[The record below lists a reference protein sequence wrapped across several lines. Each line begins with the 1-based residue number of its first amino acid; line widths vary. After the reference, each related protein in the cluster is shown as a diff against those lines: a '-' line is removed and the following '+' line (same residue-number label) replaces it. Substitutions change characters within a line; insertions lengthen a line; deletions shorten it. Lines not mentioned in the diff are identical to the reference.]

1 MQTANSFFIFWVNYM
16 KLKIAEVQQFK
27 NILSAVAT
35 IIDEA
40 TFQLDTY
47 GLKLTVMDPSR
58 VAMIDLVWAKSNF
71 EEFECNEPTKLC
83 FNIGQ
88 LLKLIKGA
96 GKGDKIELVEESGKL
111 RVTIAG
117 KYSRSFTMPLLE
129 PALEEVPVPKIAFNV
144 KAKVTVESLSRV
156 IDDARLVSDHIKIE
170 AMLDKLVFKA
180 AGDLMEATMTFEKG
194 SDALLEPYETKETGQ
209 RAVFGLTYLQD
220 IVKSASALSDLATV
234 EFSKDMPVKLDFQQP
249 NPDNKLIFY
258 MAPRIEP
265 E

>member
-1 MQTANSFFIFWVNYM
+1 M
-16 KLKIAEVQQFK
+16 KLKIADVQLFK

-96 GKGDKIELVEESGKL
+96 GKGDKIEIVEELGGKL

-117 KYSRSFTMPLLE
+117 KYSRSFTMLLLE
-129 PALEEVPVPKIAFNV
+129 AAIEEVPVPKIAFNV

-194 SDALLEPYETKETGQ
+194 SDALLEYETKETEQ

-234 EFSKDMPVKLDFQQP
+234 EFSKDMPVKLDFHQP

>member
-1 MQTANSFFIFWVNYM
+1 M
-16 KLKIAEVQQFK
+16 KLKIADVQQFK

-35 IIDEA
+35 LIDEA

-83 FNIGQ
+83 INIGQ

-96 GKGDKIELVEESGKL
+96 GKDDKIELVEESNKL

-129 PALEEVPVPKIAFNV
+129 PAQEEVPVPKIMFNV
-144 KAKVTVESLSRV
+144 KAKVTTESLSRV

-180 AGDLMEATMTFEKG
+180 AGDLMDATMTFEKG
-194 SDALLEPYETKETGQ
+194 SDALLEYETKETKQ
-209 RAVFGLTYLQD
+209 RAIFGLNYLQD
-220 IVKSASALSDLATV
+220 IVKSASALSYLATV
-234 EFSKDMPVKLDFQQP
+234 EFSTDMPVKLDFHQP

>member
-1 MQTANSFFIFWVNYM
+1 M

-58 VAMIDLVWAKSNF
+58 VAMIDLGWAKSNF

-83 FNIGQ
+83 INIGQ

-96 GKGDKIELVEESGKL
+96 GKGDKIELVEEANKL

-129 PALEEVPVPKIAFNV
+129 PAGQEEVPVPKISFNV

-194 SDALLEPYETKETGQ
+194 SDALLEYETKETKQ
-209 RAVFGLTYLQD
+209 RAIFGLNYLQD

-234 EFSKDMPVKLDFQQP
+234 EFSTDMPVKLDFQQP